1 MPAIHSFMRVDPFSF
16 LICSIF
22 LIFSL
27 QGQTNGGTYSFD
39 SYVPTTDRA
48 FDAKV
53 NSLRNQVSS
62 FEEKLRES
70 RLRWNHLFHSQYE
83 TSPENDKLSFK
94 PSETKT
100 IDSNFERAEKESTY
114 SVRDNSNGS
123 LATTSLNNRY
133 YFGFSLGAFL
143 PQEATILALDPR
155 SPPLDMEFE
164 TGFTASAEI
173 GRRFEQWSFSL
184 NYMIA
189 QSELSK
195 ESWSSWADKA
205 IVGSGSGE
213 LFKHGI
219 LFEVS
224 YTLALSPWMDIG
236 FDGGIGYSFSAIEE
250 LPADA
255 GVPELSANRMGYG
268 LGFSSNIMLS
278 DRASLSLAWKYI
290 GTIGKSSPYEPI
302 NAYLVEIG
310 TKLYF

>member
-1 MPAIHSFMRVDPFSF
+1 MPVIHSFMRVDPFSF

-114 SVRDNSNGS
+114 SV
-123 LATTSLNNRY
+123 AII
-133 YFGFSLGAFL
+133 
-143 PQEATILALDPR
+143 Q
-155 SPPLDMEFE
+155 MEVWLRPVL
-164 TGFTASAEI
+164 I
-173 GRRFEQWSFSL
+173 
-184 NYMIA
+184 
-189 QSELSK
+189 
-195 ESWSSWADKA
+195 
-205 IVGSGSGE
+205 IV
-213 LFKHGI
+213 I
-219 LFEVS
+219 
-224 YTLALSPWMDIG
+224 I
-236 FDGGIGYSFSAIEE
+236 
-250 LPADA
+250 
-255 GVPELSANRMGYG
+255 
-268 LGFSSNIMLS
+268 LGFL
-278 DRASLSLAWKYI
+278 
-290 GTIGKSSPYEPI
+290 
-302 NAYLVEIG
+302 
-310 TKLYF
+310 